1 MGLSELT
8 IKEASRALKNKEISS
23 LELAKECLE
32 KAVKANKYLNA
43 FITILEK
50 EAIKAARDSD
60 KRIAQNKRLS
70 EIDGVPLAIKDNICI
85 EDTLTTCASPILSN
99 FISPFD
105 ATVIKKLKK
114 AGAVILGKT
123 NMDEFAMGSST
134 ETSFYGPTKNPWD
147 LTRVPGGSSGGSAAA
162 VAASLAP
169 GALGSDTGGSI
180 RQPASFCGVVG
191 FKPTYGS
198 VSRYGLIAMASSLDQ
213 IGPITKTV
221 EDARILYEIIAGCDE
236 LDSTSAQNRF
246 KNYEL
251 RIKNLKIGIPKEYF
265 IKGLD
270 KEVEKIVKIAIKKIE
285 DLGAKIKEVSLPH
298 TPYALAAYY
307 LIMPSEVSSNLA
319 RYDGIKYGLSTKAQ
333 NLVDVYIKSRTKG
346 FGDEAKR
353 RIMLGTF
360 ALSSGYY
367 EAYYLKAKK
376 VQTKIKEDFDKAFQK
391 VDCLLTPTSPTVAFK
406 IGEKSQDPLTMYLS
420 DIFTVPVNLA
430 GLPALS
436 VPCGFID
443 GLPVGLQIIG
453 RQFGENEILNI
464 ALEYEKNTDWHNMKP
479 KV

>member
-1 MGLSELT
+1 
-8 IKEASRALKNKEISS
+8 
-23 LELAKECLE
+23 
-32 KAVKANKYLNA
+32 
-43 FITILEK
+43 
-50 EAIKAARDSD
+50 
-60 KRIAQNKRLS
+60 
-70 EIDGVPLAIKDNICI
+70 
-85 EDTLTTCASPILSN
+85 
-99 FISPFD
+99 
-105 ATVIKKLKK
+105 
-114 AGAVILGKT
+114 
-123 NMDEFAMGSST
+123 
-134 ETSFYGPTKNPWD
+134 
-147 LTRVPGGSSGGSAAA
+147 
-162 VAASLAP
+162 
-169 GALGSDTGGSI
+169 
-180 RQPASFCGVVG
+180 
-191 FKPTYGS
+191 
-198 VSRYGLIAMASSLDQ
+198 MASSLDQ

-221 EDARILYEIIAGCDE
+221 EDARILYEIIAGYDE
-236 LDSTSAQNRF
+236 LDSTSTQNRF

-319 RYDGIKYGLSTKAQ
+319 RYDGIKYGLLTKAQ

-406 IGEKSQDPLTMYLS
+406 IGERSQDPLTMYLS

-436 VPCGFID
+436 VPCGFAG

-453 RQFGENEILNI
+453 RQFSENEILDI

>member
-23 LELAKECLE
+23 LELTKECLE
-32 KAVKANKYLNA
+32 KAIKANKYLNA

-114 AGAVILGKT
+114 AGAVFLGKT

-134 ETSFYGPTKNPWD
+134 ETSCYGPTKNPWD
-147 LTRVPGGSSGGSAAA
+147 LIRVPGGSSCGSAAA

-221 EDARILYEIIAGCDE
+221 EDTRVLYEIIAGHDE

-265 IKGLD
+265 TKGMD

-376 VQTKIKEDFDKAFQK
+376 VQTKIKEDFNKAFQK

-406 IGEKSQDPLTMYLS
+406 IGERSQDPLTMYLS

-436 VPCGFID
+436 VPCGFAD

-453 RQFGENEILNI
+453 RQFSENEILDI

>member
-1 MGLSELT
+1 
-8 IKEASRALKNKEISS
+8 
-23 LELAKECLE
+23 
-32 KAVKANKYLNA
+32 
-43 FITILEK
+43 
-50 EAIKAARDSD
+50 
-60 KRIAQNKRLS
+60 
-70 EIDGVPLAIKDNICI
+70 
-85 EDTLTTCASPILSN
+85 
-99 FISPFD
+99 
-105 ATVIKKLKK
+105 
-114 AGAVILGKT
+114 
-123 NMDEFAMGSST
+123 
-134 ETSFYGPTKNPWD
+134 
-147 LTRVPGGSSGGSAAA
+147 
-162 VAASLAP
+162 
-169 GALGSDTGGSI
+169 
-180 RQPASFCGVVG
+180 
-191 FKPTYGS
+191 
-198 VSRYGLIAMASSLDQ
+198 MASSLDQ

-221 EDARILYEIIAGCDE
+221 EDARILYEIIAGYDE
-236 LDSTSAQNRF
+236 LDSTSTQNRF

-376 VQTKIKEDFDKAFQK
+376 VQTKIKEDFNKAFQK

-406 IGEKSQDPLTMYLS
+406 IGERSQDPLTMYLS

-436 VPCGFID
+436 VPCGFAD

-453 RQFGENEILNI
+453 RQFSENEILDI